1 MVKDLAMESSD
12 LFSHPNQP
20 EAVNRETF
28 AEPVQAPVFSDRPR
42 KDSTA
47 DTPPSS

>member
-1 MVKDLAMESSD
+1 MTSSD
-12 LFSHPNQP
+12 LFSHPEEP
-20 EAVNRETF
+20 EFIPNREHST
-28 AEPVQAPVFSDRPR
+28 EPVQAPAFSDRPR